1 MIQLNADAAIKL
13 KLNQRAFE
21 TAYAGIQA
29 ASLQYVQQPKI
40 TTTTLL
46 LTFATQFDLSEL
58 QSSVGNSGRF
68 SNQRTLKVGNASVK
82 VFENGKV
89 HVTGT
94 RSVAEACLR
103 VQHTLHKKLVLTDFD
118 FQMINVKFKVQ
129 QAIVLSD
136 FIEKATRYL
145 PTVFYDP
152 TRYPGVRVKM
162 LGKGTGTVLVFATGS
177 ILLTGANTP
186 KSLEDMMRF
195 VANCLGSNEATN
207 LTDFSHWR
215 DNVHGVVI
223 L

>member
-1 MIQLNADAAIKL
+1 
-13 KLNQRAFE
+13 
-21 TAYAGIQA
+21 
-29 ASLQYVQQPKI
+29 
-40 TTTTLL
+40 
-46 LTFATQFDLSEL
+46 
-58 QSSVGNSGRF
+58 
-68 SNQRTLKVGNASVK
+68 
-82 VFENGKV
+82 
-89 HVTGT
+89 
-94 RSVAEACLR
+94 
-103 VQHTLHKKLVLTDFD
+103 
-118 FQMINVKFKVQ
+118 MINVKFKVQ

-195 VANCLGSNEATN
+195 VADCLGSNEATN
-207 LTDFSHWR
+207 LTDFLHWR